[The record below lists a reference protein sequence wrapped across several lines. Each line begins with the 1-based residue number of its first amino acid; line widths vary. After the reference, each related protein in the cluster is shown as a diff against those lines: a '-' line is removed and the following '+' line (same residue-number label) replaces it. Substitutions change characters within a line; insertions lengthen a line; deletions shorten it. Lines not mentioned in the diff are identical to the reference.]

1 MSSKLAQRK
10 RDDDADESLG
20 RQERERLSQ
29 GVKVGREP
37 QSRKKQR
44 LLQHA
49 ASHAWPLSSCLIR
62 TQPRPGCCSDYK
74 IRTAVRPPHFEQACL
89 RLPAPW
95 PSSRPSTHICC
106 RDQRI
111 CLLAC
116 LTQHDGL
123 QCAKAA
129 CLSAPFGERMPPS
142 AVGCYVLSSVIPRQ
156 EPHHHG
162 LIQPRPRRAQKSSAS
177 DPPKSPPSP
186 LSHRPSRY
194 QQAVWTLSRRQE
206 MIDPAYPPPSIGLH
220 ASRKPPATFSRHLRQ
235 SCRG

>member
-20 RQERERLSQ
+20 RQERERLSR

-44 LLQHA
+44 LLQHV

-74 IRTAVRPPHFEQACL
+74 IRTAVRPPHVEQACL

-129 CLSAPFGERMPPS
+129 CLSAPFGERMPSS

-156 EPHHHG
+156 RAAPPRTYPTPTTASTEIVSKRPSEITAEPA
-162 LIQPRPRRAQKSSAS
+162 LASTFSISAS
-177 DPPKSPPSP
+177 CLDALPSA
-186 LSHRPSRY
+186 R
-194 QQAVWTLSRRQE
+194 
-206 MIDPAYPPPSIGLH
+206 DD
-220 ASRKPPATFSRHLRQ
+220 
-235 SCRG
+235 